1 MILDDGICTVFRR
14 VNIAERGNMPKYRHD
29 AISRHWYKM
38 LDFANVQANQTGY
51 REETRTDA
59 RIRILEDR
67 RITNQDVIVLA
78 NVPTVDDV
86 MVAYEVTRAYHGRDT
101 DSGERITDLTL
112 TRVRP

>member
-78 NVPTVDDV
+78 NVQMVDDV